1 MKSKTNREAVVREN
15 DLDQL
20 KMLTEL
26 RAKADLMREAAD
38 SMFLNVMDYDAL
50 YEDDELADW
59 AKTLETINDGYDL
72 LSHKINRRAID
83 LCWTDTDCES
93 EARGQR
99 GQNAA
104 SRAIA
109 LEDEGADDF
118 GFEDECEEAAECATP
133 LRSDELSEIRG
144 QLVNL
149 SEAFHSQVEAL
160 MTIEALLEEVR
171 KNGFKGNGGE
181 KA

>member
-1 MKSKTNREAVVREN
+1 MKSKTNREAVIREK

-26 RAKADLMREAAD
+26 RAKADSMREAAD
-38 SMFLNVMDYDAL
+38 SMFLNVMDYDSL

-93 EARGQR
+93 EARGQ
-99 GQNAA
+99 NAA

-118 GFEDECEEAAECATP
+118 GFEDDCEGEDKCAAP
-133 LRSDELSEIRG
+133 IRSDELTEIRG
-144 QLVNL
+144 QLANL
-149 SEAFHSQVEAL
+149 SEAFHSQVEA
-160 MTIEALLEEVR
+160 MTTIEALLEEIR
-171 KNGFKGNGGE
+171 KKGFKGNGGE